1 MNDKMKPALMGGV
14 ALGLLSAIPFVGALN
29 ICCCTWA
36 ILGGMLATYLYVK
49 NSTVPARPGDG
60 AVLGAIAGVV
70 GAIIYVVLSIP
81 LGLIT
86 GNATMGLMSS
96 IAGNLNPEAAEMIR
110 QQTAMMQSMST
121 GQMIIAALPGTLFGA
136 LLLVVFA
143 TVGGLLGVPI
153 FEKRKGDAGMPPPPP
168 SGFGGGDQPGGGTYG
183 GYGS

>member
-29 ICCCTWA
+29 ICCCAWA

-49 NSTVPARPGDG
+49 GSTVPARPGDG
-60 AVLGAIAGVV
+60 AILGAIAGVV
-70 GAIIYVVLSIP
+70 GAIIYVVVGLP

-86 GNATMGLMSS
+86 GNATVNLMAG
-96 IAGNLNPEAAEMIR
+96 IAGNLNPEMAEAMQQQAA
-110 QQTAMMQSMST
+110 AMQSLST
-121 GQMIIAALPGTLFGA
+121 GQMLVAALPGTLFGA

-153 FEKRKGDAGMPPPPP
+153 FEKRKNDAGAPPPPT
-168 SGFGGGDQPGGGTYG
+168 GFGGGTPGGGYG
-183 GYGS
+183 GGYNQ